1 MSASS
6 LNVFVPHVFPNFD
19 EEYMT
24 KAFSKIG
31 VVDHMDF
38 VSKQDRN
45 GKLYNA
51 VYIHFTSWHT
61 NSTATKMRNALEA
74 GEQSKLVYDTPW
86 FWVVLPNKG
95 QKWSTTD
102 RKPRIDLDFIGAA
115 TDKPA
120 TEKPATEKPATDK
133 PATDKPA
140 TEKPLETSKVTYAQ
154 IIGDSSSKEKKKVY
168 PPPCARITSRSIN
181 IPTFNEEQ
189 VEEIVVDEYDA
200 ESSEDVANMAEMEDA
215 MDALNPDAHL
225 VSIDARYVQTL
236 EHENWFLRNQV
247 NELKQAIILM
257 NYLSTQGIVM
267 TPGIV
272 M

>member
-19 EEYMT
+19 EDYVT

-115 TDKPA
+115 TDKPL
-120 TEKPATEKPATDK
+120 EKPATDK
-133 PATDKPA
+133 P
-140 TEKPLETSKVTYAQ
+140 LETKTNKVTYAQ
-154 IIGDSSSKEKKKVY
+154 IIGDSSSEEKKKVY
-168 PPPCARITSRSIN
+168 PPPCARITRSTN

-200 ESSEDVANMAEMEDA
+200 EASEDVANMAEMEDA
-215 MDALNPDAHL
+215 MDALHPDTYL

-236 EHENWFLRNQV
+236 EQENWVLRNQV
-247 NELKQAIILM
+247 NELKQAIVLM
-257 NYLSTQGIVM
+257 KYLSTQGIVM
-267 TPGIV
+267 
-272 M
+272 

>member
-95 QKWSTTD
+95 QKWSATD

-120 TEKPATEKPATDK
+120 TDK

-140 TEKPLETSKVTYAQ
+140 TEKPLESKKVTYAQ
-154 IIGDSSSKEKKKVY
+154 IIGDSSSEEKKKVY
-168 PPPCARITSRSIN
+168 PPPCARITRSTN

-200 ESSEDVANMAEMEDA
+200 EASEDVANMAEMEDA
-215 MDALNPDAHL
+215 MDALHPDTYL

-236 EHENWFLRNQV
+236 EQENWVLRNQV
-247 NELKQAIILM
+247 NELKQAIVLM
-257 NYLSTQGIVM
+257 KYLSTQGIV
-267 TPGIV
+267 V
-272 M
+272 

>member
-19 EEYMT
+19 EEYVT

-74 GEQSKLVYDTPW
+74 GEQTKLVYDTPW

-95 QKWSTTD
+95 QKWSAAD

-115 TDKPA
+115 EKPA
-120 TEKPATEKPATDK
+120 TEKPATEKPADK
-133 PATDKPA
+133 PAD
-140 TEKPLETSKVTYAQ
+140 KPLETNKVTYAQ
-154 IIGDSSSKEKKKVY
+154 IIGDSSSEEKKKVY
-168 PPPCARITSRSIN
+168 PPPCARITRSTN
-181 IPTFNEEQ
+181 IPTFNEEEA
-189 VEEIVVDEYDA
+189 EEFDEYDA

-215 MDALNPDAHL
+215 MDALNPDTFL
-225 VSIDARYVQTL
+225 VSIDSRYVQTL
-236 EHENWFLRNQV
+236 EHENFYLRNQV
-247 NELKQAIILM
+247 NELKQAIVLM
-257 NYLSTQGIVM
+257 KYLATQGIVM
-267 TPGIV
+267 
-272 M
+272 